1 MLYCRFGSKD
11 SILWHNLADVRQEIV
26 NFSIMKAK
34 TILIT
39 GATSG
44 IGEACARRFAGEGRR
59 LILNGRNTE
68 KLAALRRELVARGSE
83 VQSMKI
89 AASNPLCVLRRRG
102 VEENYTLHYELEDAL
117 TAPVSKGET
126 IGYAVL
132 LRDGVEV
139 MRTDLVACG
148 EAQRF
153 TWWEA
158 YRENARHWNIV

>member
-1 MLYCRFGSKD
+1 
-11 SILWHNLADVRQEIV
+11 
-26 NFSIMKAK
+26 
-34 TILIT
+34 
-39 GATSG
+39 
-44 IGEACARRFAGEGRR
+44 
-59 LILNGRNTE
+59 
-68 KLAALRRELVARGSE
+68 
-83 VQSMKI
+83 MKI
-89 AASNPLCVLRRRG
+89 AARSPLCVLRRRG
-102 VEENYTLHYELEDAL
+102 VEEDYTLRYELEDAL

-158 YRENARHWNIV
+158 YRENAHHWNIV